1 MEREDYQVL
10 TIKYSEMRERFVKG
24 RKLGWF
30 MLFVLLIL
38 AWGCAFQMAE
48 LIDVEPWN
56 VFCKIYGIITV
67 IIAFFTNFKLISS
80 GNRPYTEVDMAIYC
94 VTNIGLIMMG
104 MEIFCVG
111 LVADQ
116 AVKPAFIF
124 LIVSIILS
132 VGFWITIQRQN
143 YKRLQEGEFRGKS
156 YIMKLP
162 KNVWI
167 WYVTA
172 LPIIPLLSLVGRK
185 IWFVSL
191 NESLRV
197 LILMYAVLWF
207 WMVLIYSLF
216 VQAVMFI
223 KLEYKMRRKEKN
235 DSKKENISNE

>member
-10 TIKYSEMRERFVKG
+10 TIKYSGMRNRFVRG
-24 RKLGWF
+24 RKLGWV
-30 MLFVLLIL
+30 MLGLLLLL
-38 AWGCAFQMAE
+38 AWGCTFQMAE
-48 LIDVEPWN
+48 LIVAESWKIL
-56 VFCKIYGIITV
+56 CKGYGIVTV
-67 IIAFFTNFKLISS
+67 VIAAFTNVKLILSQKLH
-80 GNRPYTEVDMAIYC
+80 YTELDMAIYS
-94 VTNIGLIMMG
+94 VANIGLIMLG

-111 LVADQ
+111 LMADE
-116 AVKPAFIF
+116 AVKPAVLF
-124 LIVSIILS
+124 LVVSVILC
-132 VGFWITIQRQN
+132 VGFWSAVQKQN
-143 YKRLQEGEFRGKS
+143 YKKLQEGAFRGKS

-172 LPIIPLLSLVGRK
+172 LPIIPLLSLIGRK

-197 LILMYAVLWF
+197 LILMYALLWL

-223 KLEYKMRRKEKN
+223 KLEYKMRRKERN

>member
-1 MEREDYQVL
+1 MERENYQVL
-10 TIKYSEMRERFVKG
+10 TMKYSEMRERFVKG

-30 MLFVLLIL
+30 MLFVLIIL

-56 VFCKIYGIITV
+56 VFCKIYGIVTV
-67 IIAFFTNFKLISS
+67 IIAFFTNFKLILSR
-80 GNRPYTEVDMAIYC
+80 NHPYTEVDMAIYC
-94 VTNIGLIMMG
+94 VTNIELIMMG
-104 MEIFCVG
+104 IEIFCVG
-111 LVADQ
+111 LVADE
-116 AVKPAFIF
+116 AEKPALVF
-124 LIVSIILS
+124 LVISIILGA
-132 VGFWITIQRQN
+132 GFWITMQRQN
-143 YKRLQEGEFRGKS
+143 DKRLQEGAFRGKS
-156 YIMKLP
+156 YNMKLP

-223 KLEYKMRRKEKN
+223 KLEYKMRRKEN